1 MSITLHPYSQKN
13 EALMKRTIVRS
24 AAVALAVVGLSMA
37 PAAASVP
44 GSHELPGGSLPVVSQ
59 PVVST
64 PGGGEITPQVSFCT
78 AVPWWIWCR
87 I

>member
-1 MSITLHPYSQKN
+1 
-13 EALMKRTIVRS
+13 MKSTIVRT

-44 GSHELPGGSLPVVSQ
+44 GSHELPGGPTPVVTQ

>member
-1 MSITLHPYSQKN
+1 
-13 EALMKRTIVRS
+13 MKRTIART

-44 GSHELPGGSLPVVSQ
+44 GSHELPGTSGGTVTRPVVSN
-59 PVVST
+59 
-64 PGGGEITPQVSFCT
+64 PGGGEITPQASFCQ
-78 AVPWWIWCR
+78 AIPWWLFCR